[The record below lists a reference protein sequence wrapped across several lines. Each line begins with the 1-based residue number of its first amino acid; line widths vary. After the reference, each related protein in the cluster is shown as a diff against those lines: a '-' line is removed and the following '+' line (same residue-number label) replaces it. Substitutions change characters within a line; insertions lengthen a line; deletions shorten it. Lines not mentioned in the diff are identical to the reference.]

1 MNQNRFKL
9 TPSSDHP
16 GWWVLADTENKIVIR
31 WEEHR
36 FNDTQKVSVLD
47 DAEIT
52 EHTAADLARIMQEM
66 GDYIARHHIGI
77 AF

>member
-16 GWWVLADTENKIVIR
+16 GWWVLADTENNIVVR

-36 FNDTQKVSVLD
+36 FNDTQIVSVLD
-47 DAEIT
+47 DMEIT
-52 EHTAADLARIMQEM
+52 NHTAADLARIMQEM
-66 GDYIARHHIGI
+66 GDYIARHHIDI